1 MNPKK
6 FKILNPKK
14 SADFGELVE
23 FKFNKNP
30 TNESKNTNL
39 LKFKFLNNHIEETTK
54 KSQKSVFFIIK
65 SDDLSMKYETYL
77 TTQKSITNIWKEDLI
92 TNCEFLLKTFIKSY
106 CGYDEYLISDG
117 VFCLL
122 GDDCMRSGMLNSDDI
137 GDDSYNDIT
146 NNDNSYNTGDI
157 DDNNTNI
164 NTNNIYFF

>member
-1 MNPKK
+1 M
-6 FKILNPKK
+6 
-14 SADFGELVE
+14 
-23 FKFNKNP
+23 
-30 TNESKNTNL
+30 SK
-39 LKFKFLNNHIEETTK
+39 
-54 KSQKSVFFIIK
+54 
-65 SDDLSMKYETYL
+65 KYETYL

-164 NTNNIYFF
+164 NTNNINDINTTNNTKIPSMLIKCYNPIKVQLSNNILYFIVDRYLVNK